1 MFIKSVE
8 EPLILHSKIQHQ
20 IMKTHWRLICSS
32 IGENGAWNMALDEA
46 ILKSVSEKKAPPT
59 LRLYTWQPATLSLGF
74 AQPVQDVEMAR
85 LEHAGW
91 GWVRRPTG
99 GRAILH
105 IDELTYSVTA
115 PLDDPLLAG
124 SLLESYRKIS
134 LALLA
139 ALTKLG
145 VEAAGDKTYASGSA
159 SAPVNPV
166 CFETPS
172 NYEIT
177 AAGRKLIGSAQARKY
192 GGILQHGALPI
203 SGDITRIT
211 RVLNLLPFEG
221 RKKAAENLNEHA
233 TNLETLLGFA
243 PSWQAVADAMIA
255 GFSETFDIS
264 FVEEQPTILEIDLT
278 KQLIREKYSSYAWN
292 FRH

>member
-1 MFIKSVE
+1 
-8 EPLILHSKIQHQ
+8 
-20 IMKTHWRLICSS
+20 
-32 IGENGAWNMALDEA
+32 
-46 ILKSVSEKKAPPT
+46 
-59 LRLYTWQPATLSLGF
+59 
-74 AQPVQDVEMAR
+74 
-85 LEHAGW
+85 
-91 GWVRRPTG
+91 VRRPTG

-139 ALTKLG
+139 ALRKLG
-145 VEAAGDKTYASGSA
+145 IEAAGDKTYSSGST
-159 SAPVNPV
+159 SAPMNPV

-211 RVLNLLPFEG
+211 RVLNLLPYEG
-221 RKKAAENLNEHA
+221 RIKAAENLIERS
-233 TNLETLLGFA
+233 TNLETLLGYVPA
-243 PSWQAVADAMIA
+243 WQEVADAMIA

-264 FVEEQPTILEIDLT
+264 FVEEQPSAAEIDLT
-278 KQLIREKYSSYAWN
+278 KQLVREKYSSYAWN
-292 FRH
+292 FRL